1 MDLEQNT
8 SQLEESSFYPEDRK
22 LNEISRS
29 FKVFDL
35 IEEIK
40 ESFVEKLKRKG
51 LDEEDFVD
59 FRLGTMK
66 TLNGL
71 TVRLSIDEFLRESYI
86 GLLHVLLCLQS
97 DGSLSDTSKQLLP
110 QIDNS
115 LSIIRHVLQERGT
128 VIPNLDS
135 KAKLYRKNTLDHLSA
150 LTDTYL
156 SDKPGYQVP
165 KSYRDLIKDFEVVN
179 EIAQSLRDLQ
189 DKIEELRRKQR
200 QASESVIH
208 RKEEN
213 LSLCAEM
220 EEIID
225 LSPLFANSDVEQFTR
240 KS

>member
-1 MDLEQNT
+1 M
-8 SQLEESSFYPEDRK
+8 
-22 LNEISRS
+22 
-29 FKVFDL
+29 
-35 IEEIK
+35 
-40 ESFVEKLKRKG
+40 
-51 LDEEDFVD
+51 
-59 FRLGTMK
+59 
-66 TLNGL
+66 
-71 TVRLSIDEFLRESYI
+71 
-86 GLLHVLLCLQS
+86 
-97 DGSLSDTSKQLLP
+97 LP

-115 LSIIRHVLQERGT
+115 LSIIGHVLQERGT

-156 SDKPGYQVP
+156 RGKPPGYQVP

-179 EIAQSLRDLQ
+179 EIAESLRDLQ

-200 QASESVIH
+200 QTSESVIH

-213 LSLCAEM
+213 LSLCAGM
-220 EEIID
+220 EERID